1 MPPGATH
8 FLYIASVVVILHV
21 LPRAWATNHPDSSL
35 SKAVLAILG

>member
-8 FLYIASVVVILHV
+8 FVYVASIVVILHV
-21 LPRAWATNHPDSSL
+21 LPKAWASNHPDSAF